1 MKKYFDQL
9 RPMERRLVIGVAVVV
24 LVVLNWVFVWPHA
37 ADFGNYQRRLASAIE
52 KLKNYRQTVAGKPEL
67 AKKISAYENQGDVVE
82 TLDQNINFLRTIQMQ
97 SAQSSVQ
104 LQDAG
109 RTTTSTNNPFFVE
122 QTQQIRVLSQEANL
136 VDFLYKLGAGPSMVR
151 VHDLTLQPDAPHQ
164 RLQAEIRLVAS
175 YQKPSPASAAK
186 TATATAK

>member
-1 MKKYFDQL
+1 M
-9 RPMERRLVIGVAVVV
+9 
-24 LVVLNWVFVWPHA
+24 
-37 ADFGNYQRRLASAIE
+37 
-52 KLKNYRQTVAGKPEL
+52 
-67 AKKISAYENQGDVVE
+67 E
-82 TLDQNINFLRTIQMQ
+82 TLDQGVNFLRTVQMQ

-175 YQKPSPASAAK
+175 YQKTSPASAAK
-186 TATATAK
+186 TATAK

>member
-1 MKKYFDQL
+1 L
-9 RPMERRLVIGVAVVV
+9 E
-24 LVVLNWVFVWPHA
+24 
-37 ADFGNYQRRLASAIE
+37 
-52 KLKNYRQTVAGKPEL
+52 
-67 AKKISAYENQGDVVE
+67 KKISAYENQGDVVE
-82 TLDQNINFLRTIQMQ
+82 TLDQGVNFLRTVQMQ

-175 YQKPSPASAAK
+175 YQKTSPASAAK
-186 TATATAK
+186 TATAK

>member
-1 MKKYFDQL
+1 MKKYFAQL
-9 RPMERRLVIGVAVVV
+9 RPMERRLVLGVAVVL

-37 ADFGNYQRRLASAIE
+37 SDFGNYQRRLASANE
-52 KLKNYRQTVAGKPEL
+52 KLKNYRKTVAEL
-67 AKKISAYENQGDVVE
+67 PDLEKKISAYEDKGDIVE
-82 TLDQNINFLRTIQMQ
+82 TLDQGVNFLRTIQMQ

-109 RTTTSTNNPFFVE
+109 RTSTSTNNAFFVE
-122 QTQQIRVLSQEANL
+122 QIQTIKVLSLEANL

-151 VHDLTLQPDAPHQ
+151 VHDLSLQPDAPHQ

-175 YQKPSPASAAK
+175 YQKTSPASAAK